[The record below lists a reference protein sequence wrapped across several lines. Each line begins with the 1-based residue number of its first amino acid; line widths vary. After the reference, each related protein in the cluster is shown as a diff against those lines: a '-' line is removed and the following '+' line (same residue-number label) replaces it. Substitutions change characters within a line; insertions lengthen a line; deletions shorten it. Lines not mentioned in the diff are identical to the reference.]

1 VKNKLSRY
9 LFAFALCII
18 NRVSAASSDRT
29 VLLEFEHTPFPFNEN
44 LTAQTLA
51 SSTQAPAFFDVHEN
65 GRRGH
70 TSSRGGVYWEDT
82 TYKDN
87 RVLLAL
93 SPYFKI
99 KQRPIIVVYFHGN
112 QSTLERDVIERQ
124 KIPEQLANSKI
135 NAFLVA
141 PQFAVDAQDSSVGH
155 FADEGFFAKFLDE
168 VAERAASWKHNE
180 KYKTLK
186 NAKVVLVAY
195 SGGYQAA
202 AYAIERGGAQERIAG
217 VILMDALY
225 GHEDKFADWLQ
236 ANKEHSFF
244 FSCYTESARANNEDL
259 EHQLSSRKLQ
269 VNTGVPSTLTSGTIN
284 FLSLPGDTLHN
295 DLLTRAW
302 VDDPLT
308 DLMRRIAISNRP
320 R

>member
-9 LFAFALCII
+9 LLAFALCII
-18 NRVSAASSDRT
+18 NRVWGITGERT
-29 VLLEFEHTPFPFNEN
+29 VLLDFEHTPFPFKEQPNAETDVN
-44 LTAQTLA
+44 PKT
-51 SSTQAPAFFDVHEN
+51 PPFFDVNEN

-87 RVLLAL
+87 RVLLSL
-93 SPYFKI
+93 SPYFNI

-124 KIPEQLANSKI
+124 KIPAQIANSKI
-135 NAFLVA
+135 NALLVA
-141 PQFAVDAQDSSVGH
+141 PQFAFDAQDSSVGH
-155 FADEGFFAKFLDE
+155 FADQGFFAQFLDE
-168 VAERAASWKHNE
+168 VAERTASWKYNDRNQ
-180 KYKTLK
+180 TLK
-186 NAKVVLVAY
+186 HAPVVIVAY

-202 AYAIERGGAQERIAG
+202 AYAVERGGAQERIAG

-225 GHEDKFADWLQ
+225 GHEDKFADWVQ

-244 FSCYTESARANNEDL
+244 FSCYTESARPNNEDL

-269 VNTGVPSTLTSGTIN
+269 VSMGVPEKLTPGAIN
-284 FLSLPGDTLHN
+284 FLSLSGDTLHN
-295 DLLTRAW
+295 DLLTHAW
-302 VDDPLT
+302 ADDPLT
-308 DLMRRIAISNRP
+308 DLMRRVVFSNRFN
-320 R
+320 